1 MPTIVQ
7 NFPVIWAH
15 KFYFCQNQ
23 LEMDFLL
30 LIVKSISSNTL
41 EIVVVFFLKFYHFC
55 MTVNLVV
62 GSYLSLADGNLLTPG
77 IRQEVVVVNHTAVD
91 WSRGIHWH
99 IDWQNGTS
107 VSPRILFVVKHQ
119 I

>member
-7 NFPVIWAH
+7 NFPVTWAH

-41 EIVVVFFLKFYHFC
+41 EIVVVFFFL
-55 MTVNLVV
+55 N
-62 GSYLSLADGNLLTPG
+62 SIISA
-77 IRQEVVVVNHTAVD
+77 
-91 WSRGIHWH
+91 
-99 IDWQNGTS
+99 WQ
-107 VSPRILFVVKHQ
+107 
-119 I
+119 

>member
-7 NFPVIWAH
+7 NFTVIWAH

-41 EIVVVFFLKFYHFC
+41 EIVVVFFFF
-55 MTVNLVV
+55 
-62 GSYLSLADGNLLTPG
+62 
-77 IRQEVVVVNHTAVD
+77 
-91 WSRGIHWH
+91 
-99 IDWQNGTS
+99 
-107 VSPRILFVVKHQ
+107 F
-119 I
+119 

>member
-1 MPTIVQ
+1 VLKLGDEYIGVHVTILCTLYRFEVFHNKKKFKYQMPTIVQ

-41 EIVVVFFLKFYHFC
+41 EIVVVFFFF
-55 MTVNLVV
+55 
-62 GSYLSLADGNLLTPG
+62 
-77 IRQEVVVVNHTAVD
+77 
-91 WSRGIHWH
+91 
-99 IDWQNGTS
+99 
-107 VSPRILFVVKHQ
+107 
-119 I
+119 

>member
-7 NFPVIWAH
+7 NFTVIWAH

-41 EIVVVFFLKFYHFC
+41 EIVVVFFFFFLILSFLRDNKPGSWILSKFSRWKPVRH
-55 MTVNLVV
+55 
-62 GSYLSLADGNLLTPG
+62 
-77 IRQEVVVVNHTAVD
+77 QELD
-91 WSRGIHWH
+91 EKLCS
-99 IDWQNGTS
+99 
-107 VSPRILFVVKHQ
+107 SPIQL
-119 I
+119 